1 MMTAAATIGQ
11 RARGRGSQKER
22 AEMDLPKDGLGRKN
36 EGMEEGGRGGPRADR
51 STTTTGGP
59 GESCLGKGAAVGGRG
74 DSPRSFV
81 DDWMD
86 SHSSADIL

>member
-1 MMTAAATIGQ
+1 MTAAATIGQ

-74 DSPRSFV
+74 RPTPLARSSMIGWIV
-81 DDWMD
+81 THRQM
-86 SHSSADIL
+86 